1 VQNKEGR
8 SGYFSLLSL
17 ASYVGR
23 RETITEVQTVIE
35 KLSRRNEAFAS
46 RIKY

>member
-17 ASYVGR
+17 ASYVRR
-23 RETITEVQTVIE
+23 RETITEVQTGIE
-35 KLSRRNEAFAS
+35 KLSRRHKAFAA
-46 RIKY
+46 RIEY